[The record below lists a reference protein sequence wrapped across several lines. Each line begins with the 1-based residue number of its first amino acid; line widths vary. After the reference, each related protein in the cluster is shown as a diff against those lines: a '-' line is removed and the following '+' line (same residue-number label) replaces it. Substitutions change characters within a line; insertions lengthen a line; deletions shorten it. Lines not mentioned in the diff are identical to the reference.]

1 MPNTTEIYF
10 VGGESLLL
18 REDAAT
24 VKMTDHGV
32 EVLQT
37 EGEDKVKVL
46 FPWSRIEK
54 VTQRGPSVGA
64 IYTY

>member
-18 REDAAT
+18 HEDAAT

>member
-1 MPNTTEIYF
+1 MSTTTEIYF
-10 VGGESLLL
+10 VGGESLELD
-18 REDAAT
+18 EGSAT

-32 EVLQT
+32 EVIQT

-46 FPWSRIEK
+46 FPWARIEK

>member
-1 MPNTTEIYF
+1 MSVMTEIHF
-10 VGGESLLL
+10 VGGETLELD
-18 REDAAT
+18 ETEAT

-32 EVLQT
+32 EVTQH
-37 EGEDKVKVL
+37 EGEDKVRIL
-46 FPWSRIEK
+46 FPWARIEK

>member
-1 MPNTTEIYF
+1 MPTTTEIHF
-10 VGGESLLL
+10 VGGESIVLD
-18 REDAAT
+18 ESDAT

-46 FPWSRIEK
+46 FPWARIEK

>member
-1 MPNTTEIYF
+1 MPTTTEIHF
-10 VGGESLLL
+10 VGGESVVFDD
-18 REDAAT
+18 EDAT

-46 FPWSRIEK
+46 FPWARIEK

>member
-1 MPNTTEIYF
+1 MPTTTEIHF
-10 VGGESLLL
+10 VGGESLVLDD
-18 REDAAT
+18 EAAT

-46 FPWSRIEK
+46 FPWGRIEK

>member
-1 MPNTTEIYF
+1 MPTTTEIHF

-18 REDAAT
+18 EEGTAT

-37 EGEDKVKVL
+37 DGDDKVKVL
-46 FPWSRIEK
+46 FPWGRIEK
-54 VTQRGPSVGA
+54 VTERGPSVGA

>member
-1 MPNTTEIYF
+1 MPTTTEIHF
-10 VGGESLLL
+10 VGGESAVFD
-18 REDAAT
+18 EDEAA
-24 VKMTDHGV
+24 VKLTDHGV
-32 EVLQT
+32 EVIQA

-46 FPWSRIEK
+46 FPWARIEK

>member
-1 MPNTTEIYF
+1 MPTTTEIHF
-10 VGGESLLL
+10 VGGESLVLDD
-18 REDAAT
+18 EAAT

-46 FPWSRIEK
+46 FPWGRIEK
-54 VTQRGPSVGA
+54 VTQSVPSVGA